1 MNRVSHSKS
10 RTKNTFIATG
20 LHVQWHTGAGE
31 DETLKIQ
38 TKPNH
43 TNPLKI
49 MMYKLNVLLIHTR
62 PTVRRFQPID
72 HSAPDSHGFV
82 VAHKGSHLRQSSHG
96 DEPDG

>member
-1 MNRVSHSKS
+1 MCAV
-10 RTKNTFIATG
+10 AA
-20 LHVQWHTGAGE
+20 AGE
-31 DETLKIQ
+31 DETLRIQ